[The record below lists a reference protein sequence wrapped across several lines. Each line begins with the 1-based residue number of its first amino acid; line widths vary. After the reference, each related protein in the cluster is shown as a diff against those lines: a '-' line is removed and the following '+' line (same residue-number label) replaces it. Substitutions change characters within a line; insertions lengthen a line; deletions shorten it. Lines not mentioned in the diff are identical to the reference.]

1 MLRSVPMVHMQIQVP
16 NRQAAAVTR
25 QIAAAGLLHLIDIA
39 HGRIAASDAAPPG
52 THEQLAAVRDLAR
65 RTRRIAERLDLAL
78 PEPAGTL
85 PAGDLREFSEEQRWL
100 DEQIRP
106 IESAVDE
113 VWRRRTAARERA
125 SHARS
130 QLKHADRFT
139 RAALDTTRLAGLRFA
154 TVVLGMIRIDEMPAL
169 AAALAPAPFAI
180 VTLEA
185 SEGVAFAAVAA
196 PATVRA
202 RLDDGLRLV
211 AFEQMSLTDLTA
223 ATSDSLTSTL
233 DEAAAT
239 EHDTAAGLHTL
250 KEQHAEAVAE
260 LSQRAEVAALLL
272 QAQTH
277 FVAAGR
283 FVVISGW
290 IPESDAAKMG
300 RAITAVSDGRA
311 VVDLQKPED
320 LPEASE
326 SSLRI
331 PILYRNPV
339 LLRPFQT
346 LVQMYGVP
354 SYGEIQPTAFFAVSF
369 LLMFGLMFGDV
380 GQGLVLFS
388 AGYCLFRYLP
398 RFLDYG
404 ILLMECGAAST
415 VFGALYGSL
424 FGIEGLL
431 PVLWMEPIRDLPRF
445 MGIAIGF
452 GIVVVSLGLMMNIV
466 NSWRTG
472 ERASALFGPRGV
484 FGAFVY
490 WIGLALV
497 ARALMPSTLV
507 VPVPLLMG
515 MAAAA
520 ALLLVLRRPIVRYLE
535 RGSAGRK
542 AHADG
547 PRWLTA
553 LEGSVE
559 LVDALFAYFAN
570 TISFVRVAAFA
581 AVHAGVFIAMFA
593 LADTLAHSR
602 FGQPLGIVTLV
613 LGNVVMIFLEGLT
626 VSVQVLRLEYYEF
639 FGKFFRGGGELY
651 RPLMLRKGGG

>member
-16 NRQAAAVTR
+16 NRHAAAVTR

-39 HGRIAASDAAPPG
+39 HGRIAASDASPPG
-52 THEQLAAVRDLAR
+52 THEQLAAFRDLTR
-65 RTRRIAERLDLAL
+65 RVRRIAEHLDLPL
-78 PEPAGTL
+78 PEPAGVL
-85 PAGDLREFSEEQRWL
+85 SGAGFREFAEEQRLL
-100 DEQIRP
+100 DEQLRP
-106 IESAVDE
+106 IEAAVDDI
-113 VWRRRTAARERA
+113 WRRRRTARERA
-125 SHARS
+125 AHA
-130 QLKHADRFT
+130 QTQVKYADRFT
-139 RAALDTTRLAGLRFA
+139 RAAIDNARLARLRFA
-154 TVVLGMIRIDEMPAL
+154 TVALGMIRVDEMPAL
-169 AAALAPAPFAI
+169 ATVLAPAPFAI
-180 VTLEA
+180 ITLDA
-185 SEGVAFAAVAA
+185 SEGLAFAAVAM
-196 PATVRA
+196 PATVRE
-202 RLDDGLRLV
+202 RLDNALRLV
-211 AFEQMSLTDLTA
+211 SFEQMTVSDLAA
-223 ATSDSLTSTL
+223 ATSDSVRAVL

-239 EHDTAAGLHTL
+239 EQQTGASLVALR
-250 KEQHAEAVAE
+250 EQHASTVIE
-260 LSQRAEVAALLL
+260 LSQRAEIGTLLL

-290 IPESDAAKMG
+290 IPEGDASRLTG
-300 RAITAVSDGRA
+300 TITAASEGRA
-311 VVDLQKPED
+311 VVDMQKPED
-320 LPEASE
+320 LPEASAA
-326 SSLRI
+326 SLRI
-331 PILYRNPV
+331 PILYRNPL

-369 LLMFGLMFGDV
+369 LVMFGLMFGDV

-398 RFLDYG
+398 RYLDYG
-404 ILLMECGAAST
+404 ILLMECGSASM
-415 VFGALYGSL
+415 VFGALYGSF

-445 MGIAIGF
+445 MAIAIGF
-452 GIVVVSLGLMMNIV
+452 GIVVVSLGLIMNVV
-466 NSWRTG
+466 NTWRTG
-472 ERASALFGPRGV
+472 ERTSALFGSRGV
-484 FGAFVY
+484 FGALVY
-490 WIGLALV
+490 WIGLALA
-497 ARALMPSTLV
+497 ARALMPATIV
-507 VPVPLLMG
+507 VPMPLLLG
-515 MAAAA
+515 MAIVA
-520 ALLLVLRRPIVRYLE
+520 ALLLVLRRPIVRVLE
-535 RGSAGRK
+535 RRTGIRQP
-542 AHADG
+542 HAAG

-613 LGNVVMIFLEGLT
+613 VGNAVMIFLEGLT

-651 RPLMLRKGGG
+651 RPLMLRKGGV